1 MPPSLVM
8 FEPCMAICAKLP
20 ASHVRRPLTLALS
33 PGRGNP
39 FVDTDHVLPY
49 MQYSDT
55 QISHTNHMFCSLLPS
70 REKGWG

>member
-1 MPPSLVM
+1 
-8 FEPCMAICAKLP
+8 MAICAKLP
-20 ASHVRRPLTLALS
+20 ASHMRRPLTLALS

-55 QISHTNHMFCSLLPS
+55 QIAHTNHMFCSLLPS